1 MYQRSQ
7 FIATMKVTLEITLNV
22 ELEEIILVL
31 LRKKRLG
38 AGYTCRYCKQIFLP
52 NPDHS
57 RSAFTSCQNLN
68 DRILTLVLQDE

>member
-1 MYQRSQ
+1 M
-7 FIATMKVTLEITLNV
+7 ATVKVTLEITLNV

-38 AGYTCRYCKQIFLP
+38 AGYTYRYCKQIFLP

-68 DRILTLVLQDE
+68 DGILDLVLQDDKKT